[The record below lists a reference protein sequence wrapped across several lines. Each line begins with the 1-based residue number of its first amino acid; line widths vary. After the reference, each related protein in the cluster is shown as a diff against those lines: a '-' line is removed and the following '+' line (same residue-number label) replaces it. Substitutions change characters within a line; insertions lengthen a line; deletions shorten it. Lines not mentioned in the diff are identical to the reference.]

1 MNTRVFKQI
10 GFLFIFMIAT
20 FGNSS
25 ISHAQAE
32 KPTLTASVEAPLSE
46 ATLDGSVVT
55 LTLTGGSFG
64 DWAVSV
70 SGIEG
75 VTFYY
80 FRSDRLSDTQITI
93 KLEFAGD
100 IDTDTPL
107 VFTVGAEG
115 IAGYDGAALTAQL
128 PVTAVVETLAASV
141 DVPLSEAML
150 DGSVVTL
157 TLSGRSFGWWSD
169 IEDAVSVSGI
179 EGVTVNS
186 WDVDRVSDTQITVEL
201 EFAGDIDTDTP
212 LVFTVG
218 ADAIAG
224 YSGETLTAQLPV
236 TAIKQSKATMRL
248 SPNPIVSPLLGKKF
262 TVDLNITGGE
272 NVAGFQAT
280 VAFDKDTLRYVES
293 AEGDYLPAN
302 PFFDAN
308 KRIGYSQIRFAATA
322 LEGVGNGDGRLAT
335 LTFEVIDVRASMI
348 TLSKV
353 YIADQESVRW
363 EVEVEGTEVVEPAD
377 DIVGDVNRDGVV
389 NIQDLILVHVRFG
402 LRGENRADINSD
414 GIVDIVDLV
423 LVANALGADAAAPA
437 LNPQILAQL
446 TAAEIKHWLTQ
457 AQQLNLTDPAYLR
470 GVDILEQLLAALTPK
485 ETALLANYPNPF
497 NPETWIPYQLSKP
510 TDVTLTIYDIKGSV
524 VRALDLGHQRAG
536 IYQNRS
542 RAAYWDGRN
551 AFGEPVASGVYFYT
565 LTAGGFTA
573 TRKMLIRK

>member
-1 MNTRVFKQI
+1 MNTRGLKQI
-10 GFLFIFMIAT
+10 GFVSILIAILVVT
-20 FGNSS
+20 FGTEN
-25 ISHAQAE
+25 ISYAQEAA
-32 KPTLTASVEAPLSE
+32 PTITASVETLLSE
-46 ATLDGSVVT
+46 ATLHESIVT
-55 LTLTGGSFG
+55 LTLSGRSFG
-64 DWAVSV
+64 WWSDIRDAVSV

-75 VTFYY
+75 VTFD
-80 FRSDRLSDTQITI
+80 SWDVDRVSDTQITVE
-93 KLEFAGD
+93 LEFAGD

-128 PVTAVVETLAASV
+128 PVTA
-141 DVPLSEAML
+141 
-150 DGSVVTL
+150 
-157 TLSGRSFGWWSD
+157 
-169 IEDAVSVSGI
+169 
-179 EGVTVNS
+179 
-186 WDVDRVSDTQITVEL
+186 
-201 EFAGDIDTDTP
+201 
-212 LVFTVG
+212 
-218 ADAIAG
+218 
-224 YSGETLTAQLPV
+224 
-236 TAIKQSKATMRL
+236 IKQSKATLRL
-248 SPNPIVSPLLGKKF
+248 SPNPIVSAPIREEF
-262 TVDLNITGGE
+262 TVNLNITGGE

-280 VAFDKDTLRYVES
+280 VTFDTGTLRYVES

-308 KRIGYSQIRFAATA
+308 IDDSQDFQIFDANIDDSQDFQIRFAATA

-353 YIADQESVRW
+353 YIADKEGVRW

-402 LRGENRADINSD
+402 LRGENRADVNSD

-437 LNPQILAQL
+437 LNPQILAQF

-470 GVDILEQLLAALTPK
+470 GIHVLEQLLTALTPK

-510 TDVTLTIYDIKGSV
+510 VDVTLTIYDIKGSV
-524 VRALDLGHQRAG
+524 VRTLDLGHQRAG
-536 IYQNRS
+536 VYQNRS

-551 AFGEPVASGVYFYT
+551 AVGEKVASGLYFYT
-565 LTAGGFTA
+565 LTAGDFSA